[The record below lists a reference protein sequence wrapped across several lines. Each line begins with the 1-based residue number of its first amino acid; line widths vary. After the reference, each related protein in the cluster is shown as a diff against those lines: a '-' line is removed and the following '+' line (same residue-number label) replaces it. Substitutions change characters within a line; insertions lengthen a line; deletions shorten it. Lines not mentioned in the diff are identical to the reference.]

1 MSRELI
7 VEPEAEAEIDEASRW
22 YDAQSPGLGADFLR
36 AVEAA
41 LAAIGRNP
49 FQYQAVHGE
58 VRRAGV
64 RRFPHGLMYV
74 VSDRETIVLAC
85 FHGRR
90 NPRVWQERT

>member
-1 MSRELI
+1 MNRDLI

-22 YDAQSPGLGADFLR
+22 YDAQSPGLGAEFLR

-41 LAAIGRNP
+41 LGTIARNP
-49 FQYQAVHGE
+49 LQYQIIHGE

-74 VSDRETIVLAC
+74 VSDREIIVLAC

-90 NPRVWQERT
+90 NPRRWQERT